1 VIVLFFLIKVNLKK
15 FWVRTRIMKAAGKVV
30 LLISLTTLSFVLG
43 IHLIPQIEAQTL
55 NNNTQTTPLAATNF
69 TREISQQIST
79 DTYLVNV
86 AYESPKTVVLQ
97 GSDSKEYIAFNDL
110 LWRAVDLLKDKGFVI
125 DQIDLLR
132 TGEITESYR
141 IYMSQGE

>member
-1 VIVLFFLIKVNLKK
+1 
-15 FWVRTRIMKAAGKVV
+15 MKAAGKVV

-55 NNNTQTTPLAATNF
+55 NNNTETTALAATNF

-97 GSDSKEYIAFNDL
+97 GSDSKVVGAPQYIAFNDL
-110 LWRAVDLLKDKGFVI
+110 LWRAVDLLKGKGFVI

-132 TGEITESYR
+132 TGERTESYR